1 MTQCFICVFEQRN
14 RKRPKRPERPVAIE
28 YHNVQVVRRCSLETR
43 LLLLSRAAVLRYGMW
58 LPVLS
63 NNTEVCKRHVLQ
75 MGELN
80 VHSPTVLMLCPNSII
95 LDIQEP
101 RYLPQ
106 KMDAMN
112 YKDGCRK

>member
-1 MTQCFICVFEQRN
+1 
-14 RKRPKRPERPVAIE
+14 
-28 YHNVQVVRRCSLETR
+28 
-43 LLLLSRAAVLRYGMW
+43 
-58 LPVLS
+58 
-63 NNTEVCKRHVLQ
+63 

-112 YKDGCRK
+112 YKYGCRK